1 MGMWPCGIILLV
13 AELFRSESKS
23 EVYASIHEFLWRN
36 TKVSS
41 TLSDF
46 VHTITMDVK
55 TDLPTDPVL
64 QSTYVMMMG
73 AISGDMPRIQF
84 EEI

>member
-13 AELFRSESKS
+13 VELFCLESAS
-23 EVYASIHEFLWRN
+23 QVYASIRKILWRN

-41 TLSDF
+41 TLSEF
-46 VHTITMDVK
+46 VHTIAMDVK

-64 QSTYVMMMG
+64 QSTCVMMMG

>member
-13 AELFRSESKS
+13 AELFCSESTFQ
-23 EVYASIHEFLWRN
+23 VYASIHEFLWRN

-41 TLSDF
+41 TLSEF
-46 VHTITMDVK
+46 VHTISMNVK

>member
-1 MGMWPCGIILLV
+1 MWPCGITLVV
-13 AELFRSESKS
+13 AELFCSESTS
-23 EVYASIHEFLWRN
+23 QVYASMHKFLQRN
-36 TKVSS
+36 TKVLS
-41 TLSDF
+41 TLSEF
-46 VHTITMDVK
+46 VHTVAMDVK

-73 AISGDMPRIQF
+73 AISGDMPRIQS